1 MKVPIAVRAVPS
13 LAVRAWFTPPP
24 LSDRRRAIWESSLEG
39 TEGVTL
45 DVDGNILKGFVHGE
59 GPLVFLVHGWGG
71 RAAQMG
77 RLGQSVAALGFKV
90 VAVDFPGHGA
100 QKWDRSDIFQMSTA
114 LQALRER
121 FGQPDAVIAHSL
133 GSMAAVY
140 AFQDE
145 MPERFVLLAPML
157 DVSEALATFA
167 ERARLL
173 PWSAAFLRRRIRH
186 FCGDSWAVFAA
197 GTDTDFGEAQVMVVH
212 DPADPDTRFE
222 SSAVLAAV
230 RDRTQLVVTKSK
242 GHNGVLADEEVA
254 GEIGRFLIGLG
265 ATRQRSA

>member
-1 MKVPIAVRAVPS
+1 
-13 LAVRAWFTPPP
+13 
-24 LSDRRRAIWESSLEG
+24 LEG
-39 TEGVTL
+39 TEGITL
-45 DVDGNILKGFVHGE
+45 DVDGNNIKGFVHGQ

-71 RAAQMG
+71 RAAQMS
-77 RLGQSVAALGFKV
+77 RLGKSVAALGFRV
-90 VAVDFPGHGA
+90 VAVDLPGHGE

-114 LQALRER
+114 LQALREG

-140 AFQDE
+140 AFQDQ
-145 MPERFVLLAPML
+145 MPECLVLLAPML

-167 ERARLL
+167 QRARLL
-173 PWSAAFLRRRIRH
+173 PWAAASLTRRIRR
-186 FCGDSWAVFAA
+186 FCGESWAIFAA
-197 GTDTDFGEAQVMVVH
+197 GTGTDFGDAQVMVVH

-230 RDRTQLVVTKSK
+230 RDQTHLVVTKSK
-242 GHNGVLADEEVA
+242 GHNGILADDQVA
-254 GEIGRFLIGLG
+254 EEIGRFLTGLG

>member
-1 MKVPIAVRAVPS
+1 MKVPLAVRAVPS

-24 LSDRRRAIWESSLEG
+24 LSDRRRGIWESSLEG
-39 TEGVTL
+39 TETMTL
-45 DVDGNILKGFVHGE
+45 DVDGRSHRGFVHGD

-77 RLGQSVAALGFKV
+77 HLGKAVAAHGFKV
-90 VAVDFPGHGA
+90 VAVDSPGHGE
-100 QKWDRSDIFQMSTA
+100 QKWDRSDIFQFSA
-114 LQALRER
+114 ALRALVER
-121 FGQPDAVIAHSL
+121 FGQPEAVIAHSL

-145 MPERFVLLAPML
+145 MPERLVLLAPML
-157 DVSEALATFA
+157 DVSKALATFA

-173 PWSAAFLRRRIRH
+173 PWTAASLTRRIRR

-197 GTDTDFGEAQVMVVH
+197 GTDTDFGEARVMVVH

-230 RDRTQLVVTKSK
+230 REDTHLVVANSK
-242 GHNGVLADEEVA
+242 GHNGILADDEVA

-265 ATRQRSA
+265 ATRQRFA